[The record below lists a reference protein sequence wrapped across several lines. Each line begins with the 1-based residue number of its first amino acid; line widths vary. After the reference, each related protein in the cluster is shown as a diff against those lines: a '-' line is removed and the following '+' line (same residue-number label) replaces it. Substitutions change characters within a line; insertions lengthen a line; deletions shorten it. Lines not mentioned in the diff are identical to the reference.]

1 MGSEARVAAGRA
13 RGVAMGIFEADNVTG
28 VDMNARDR
36 GAPLP
41 PHPRPNPSPNPNPFF
56 NA

>member
-1 MGSEARVAAGRA
+1 
-13 RGVAMGIFEADNVTG
+13 MGIFEADNVTG